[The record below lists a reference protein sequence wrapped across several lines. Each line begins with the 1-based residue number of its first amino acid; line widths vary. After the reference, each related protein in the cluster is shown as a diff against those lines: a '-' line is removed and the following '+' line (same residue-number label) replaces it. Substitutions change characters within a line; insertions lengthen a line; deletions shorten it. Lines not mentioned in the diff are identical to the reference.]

1 MKHVGKFLL
10 ISLAIYLMGTAVLI
24 LTDRPTTIVNAQEPI
39 EFEALTNITYD
50 DMPELQPYT
59 ARDGAELGYRLYE
72 SSTHFP
78 GNAEFPGKSPLLILL
93 HGSGWHSMQFYPLA
107 RELSAA
113 GVATVVTPDLRGHG
127 FNPPTRGDVAT
138 IGQLEDDLADLIA
151 SLAPQFPGAPIII
164 GGHSSGGGL
173 AIRFAGGAYG
183 ELADG
188 YLLLAPFLK
197 YNAPT
202 TRPNS
207 GGWARPN
214 SRRIAGLTMLNNLG
228 IHWFDGLTVIQFAM
242 PQSVLDGPL
251 GGSATTAYSHRLNTS
266 FAPRGKYGRDLTAL
280 TQPFLLVAG
289 LEDEAFIVTQYE
301 PTMSQ
306 YTASGSYVLL
316 PDTGHID
323 LLTAPELANIVAD
336 WIRQWDADER
346 VHPRPIFTGE
356 NDAKSLDFIAGAA
369 VGSVRWGRGRCRSQS
384 RIYRLYGR
392 LPQQHRSGH

>member
-1 MKHVGKFLL
+1 MEQVGKFLL
-10 ISLAIYLMGTAVLI
+10 ISLAIYLGITAVLI
-24 LTDRPTTIVNAQEPI
+24 LADRPSNIVSTDEPI
-39 EFEALTNITYD
+39 AFEALTGADYD
-50 DMPELQPYT
+50 QMPELQPYT
-59 ARDGAELGYRLYE
+59 ARDGEQLSYRLYE
-72 SSTHFP
+72 S
-78 GNAEFPGKSPLLILL
+78 GNSESVLILL

-107 RELSAA
+107 HELSAA
-113 GVATVVTPDLRGHG
+113 GAATVVTPDLRGHG
-127 FNPPTRGDVAT
+127 FNPATRGDVAT

-151 SLAPQFPGAPIII
+151 VLEAQFPSAPIII

-173 AIRFAGGAYG
+173 AVRFAGGEYG

-251 GGSATTAYSHRLNTS
+251 GSSATTAYSHRLNSS
-266 FAPRGKYGRDLTAL
+266 FAPRSRYGRDLTAL

-289 LEDEAFIVTQYE
+289 LDDEAFIAEQYE
-301 PTMSQ
+301 PTISQ
-306 YTASGSYVLL
+306 YTTSGSYVLL
-316 PDTGHID
+316 PNTGHIS
-323 LLTAPELANIVAD
+323 LLTSPELAPIITD
-336 WIRQWDADER
+336 WLGNLDANE
-346 VHPRPIFTGE
+346 G
-356 NDAKSLDFIAGAA
+356 G
-369 VGSVRWGRGRCRSQS
+369 
-384 RIYRLYGR
+384 
-392 LPQQHRSGH
+392 